1 MTRVEGQAAARMPR
15 GWWCSPSLSGARVTI
30 RPVAA
35 YELAVGAVGLGL
47 VAATAASA
55 RPLIAAWGWAPRLA
69 LAVIVVVTVGV
80 VGGVAAGLVCRRMV
94 TSIVS
99 DTVRALGPI

>member
-1 MTRVEGQAAARMPR
+1 MTRVEGQAAAARMPR

-47 VAATAASA
+47 VAATA

-69 LAVIVVVTVGV
+69 LAVIVVVTVGAV
-80 VGGVAAGLVCRRMV
+80 VGVAAGLVCRRMV